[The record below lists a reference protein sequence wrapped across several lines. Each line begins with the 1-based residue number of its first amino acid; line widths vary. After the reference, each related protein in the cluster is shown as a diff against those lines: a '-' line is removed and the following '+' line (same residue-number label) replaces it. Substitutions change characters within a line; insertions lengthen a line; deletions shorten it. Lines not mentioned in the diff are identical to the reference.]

1 MKIRRAEKKDLA
13 DVARIHVEAW
23 KSVYRGIMPDEVL
36 DARNLDAQQIVW
48 EEELDKGAK
57 LYVCEQ
63 EGNIVGFASGH
74 EVDAFHG
81 EIDTLYFQES
91 DRGKGYGLQMLDYMR
106 HVLGEE
112 KQISLWC
119 VKENPNRTFYE
130 ANGGETGLEKTV
142 QIGGK
147 EIAGIQYLFEKPRK

>member
-48 EEELDKGAK
+48 EEELDKGSK

-63 EGNIVGFASGH
+63 EGNIVFLSVFTIKH
-74 EVDAFHG
+74 RKYEH
-81 EIDTLYFQES
+81 YN
-91 DRGKGYGLQMLDYMR
+91 
-106 HVLGEE
+106 
-112 KQISLWC
+112 QILLI
-119 VKENPNRTFYE
+119 NT
-130 ANGGETGLEKTV
+130 
-142 QIGGK
+142 
-147 EIAGIQYLFEKPRK
+147 

>member
-1 MKIRRAEKKDLA
+1 M
-13 DVARIHVEAW
+13 
-23 KSVYRGIMPDEVL
+23 
-36 DARNLDAQQIVW
+36 W

-74 EVDAFHG
+74 EVDAFHA

-112 KQISLWC
+112 EQISLWC

-130 ANGGETGLEKTV
+130 ANGGETDRRNQYKV
-142 QIGGK
+142 AGK
-147 EIAGIQYLFEKPRK
+147 RLPESSIF